1 MEMEN
6 IKLQFEE
13 QGLLPAIIQDFH
25 TKKVLMLAYMNR
37 ESFEK
42 TLETKK
48 TWFYSRSRKKLWN
61 KGETSGN
68 FQLVKRISY
77 DCDGDALLIE
87 VIQLG
92 HACHTG
98 AESCFFNEIFQESE
112 EQIDDPLILHKVYER
127 IQDRQ
132 SAPVE
137 GSYTNYLFEKGIDKI
152 LKKVGEESSEVIIG
166 AKNDNPDE
174 IIYEVSD
181 LLYHLLV
188 LLVEKKIPLSNI
200 WKELEKRYHK

>member
-112 EQIDDPLILHKVYER
+112 EQIDDPSILHKVYER

-132 SAPVE
+132 GAPVE

-152 LKKVGEESSEVIIG
+152 LKKIGEESSEVIIG

>member
-77 DCDGDALLIE
+77 DCDGDALLVE

-112 EQIDDPLILHKVYER
+112 EQIDDPSILHKVYER

-132 SAPVE
+132 GAPVE

-152 LKKVGEESSEVIIG
+152 LKK
-166 AKNDNPDE
+166 
-174 IIYEVSD
+174 
-181 LLYHLLV
+181 
-188 LLVEKKIPLSNI
+188 
-200 WKELEKRYHK
+200 